1 MKALRTVVVAVVLA
15 AMFSPA
21 SRALAN
27 TEPRT
32 PPVTAQTV
40 PLAETLARAASTLA
54 ASGFTAAA
62 TDEASQ
68 YAQREGQSQDVQN
81 FKGGAV
87 YVYFGSGLVLVLVIV
102 LLILIL

>member
-1 MKALRTVVVAVVLA
+1 MRALKTVVVAVVLA

-32 PPVTAQTV
+32 APVTAPSA

-54 ASGFTAAA
+54 ASGFTAA

-68 YAQREGQSQDVQN
+68 YAQRERQSQDVQN